1 MGCNPTGLLES
12 TGAMIT
18 QQHHIV
24 KRLRRGWTT
33 GLDALR
39 DCGTMKLATRV
50 SELRRAGVAIADKWV
65 EVGGKRVK
73 AYRISK
79 GC

>member
-1 MGCNPTGLLES
+1 M
-12 TGAMIT
+12 T
-18 QQHHIV
+18 QHHHIV

-50 SELRRAGVAIADKWV
+50 SELRRAGIAITDKWV